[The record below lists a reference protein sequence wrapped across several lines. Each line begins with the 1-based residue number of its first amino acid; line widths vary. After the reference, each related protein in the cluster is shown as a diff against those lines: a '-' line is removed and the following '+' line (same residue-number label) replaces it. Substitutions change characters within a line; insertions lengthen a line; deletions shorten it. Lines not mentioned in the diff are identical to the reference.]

1 MPKKKA
7 AKKSSSKKATS
18 PKKSNK
24 LGNLVVTFDPNHL
37 ESAKKEILHL
47 LEEVKQKAQIL
58 TADEGLAH
66 IAVKDARKAVDDLK
80 QVAEK
85 SLDKFNHTM
94 KWVPIDLWCKNSVKE
109 MQDNIKKMVK
119 GIKPEEKWKMELKTR
134 KLKDKPDEIKLIMSL
149 TEVVDRK
156 NVDLDNPEKVIK
168 VEIVGNKAGLALLDK
183 KHLLNVAKLKQK

>member
-1 MPKKKA
+1 MPKKSP
-7 AKKSSSKKATS
+7 AKKSSSKKTPS
-18 PKKSNK
+18 LKSNK

-37 ESAKKEILHL
+37 ESAKTEILHL
-47 LEEVKQKAQIL
+47 LDEVKQKAQIL
-58 TADEGLAH
+58 AADEGLAH

-80 QVAEK
+80 VVAEK

-109 MQDNIKKMVK
+109 MQNNIKKMVK

-156 NVDLDNPEKVIK
+156 YVDLENPEKIIK

-183 KHLLNVAKLKQK
+183 KHLLNIAKLKQK